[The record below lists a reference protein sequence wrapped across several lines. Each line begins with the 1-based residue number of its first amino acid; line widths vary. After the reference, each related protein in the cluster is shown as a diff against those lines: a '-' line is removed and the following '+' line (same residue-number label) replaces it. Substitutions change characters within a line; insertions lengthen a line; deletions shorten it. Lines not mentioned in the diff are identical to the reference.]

1 MSLLIILSSC
11 YAGIL
16 GGGGEKNEAMGLI
29 SWKIIKFVCYP
40 SHLHLFSPSVEF
52 KTQRLK
58 HTHYDSSVTSPNC
71 RVETEKGAGKLSA
84 LFYKLCCFWAQG
96 GGWKEALHGEAGE
109 GERGEKYYQE
119 EVEAGGRVKE
129 KSHLSSSFKV
139 TESCTSCID
148 WQATV
153 GYRRDWVWCTR
164 ISPPKSFGPA
174 KMTIFSLLGSA
185 HWGSMGTN
193 HRATSSHHS

>member
-109 GERGEKYYQE
+109 GERGEEKDTATE
-119 EVEAGGRVKE
+119 ERGLHSRGSRREGLTWSIPPVLCVEFRYI
-129 KSHLSSSFKV
+129 HFKQ
-139 TESCTSCID
+139 I
-148 WQATV
+148 
-153 GYRRDWVWCTR
+153 
-164 ISPPKSFGPA
+164 
-174 KMTIFSLLGSA
+174 
-185 HWGSMGTN
+185 
-193 HRATSSHHS
+193 

>member
-29 SWKIIKFVCYP
+29 SWKIIKCVCYP

-71 RVETEKGAGKLSA
+71 RVKTEKGAGKLSTS
-84 LFYKLCCFWAQG
+84 FYKQCCFWAQG
-96 GGWKEALHGEAGE
+96 GGQKEALHREAGE
-109 GERGEKYYQE
+109 GERGE
-119 EVEAGGRVKE
+119 E
-129 KSHLSSSFKV
+129 KDAV
-139 TESCTSCID
+139 TEERCLHSC
-148 WQATV
+148 
-153 GYRRDWVWCTR
+153 GYRREALTWNIRPVLCVEFRYVHFKW
-164 ISPPKSFGPA
+164 I
-174 KMTIFSLLGSA
+174 
-185 HWGSMGTN
+185 
-193 HRATSSHHS
+193 